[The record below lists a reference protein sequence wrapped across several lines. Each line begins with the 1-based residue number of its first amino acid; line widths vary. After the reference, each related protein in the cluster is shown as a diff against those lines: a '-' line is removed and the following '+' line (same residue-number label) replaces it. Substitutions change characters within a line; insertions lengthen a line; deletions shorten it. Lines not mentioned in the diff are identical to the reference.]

1 MIEVRDI
8 FQIKFGKIDQA
19 VDLFKRLPAVATAQG
34 APLPYR
40 YNVLTDIS
48 GAMYTLVTELTF
60 TSLAEWEITRE
71 QQYSRAEFAEWFR
84 GFEALVETGRQ
95 EYYTVEGECEHWSRP
110 GVVIIRQLYRALKWQ
125 IRPAVGLL
133 QRYGALMVD
142 SGVGRNPRV
151 LTDLS
156 GPMFTA
162 VIEIETSDMAE
173 WETRRRSMFLRPEFQ
188 VWFLQLCNHVDA
200 GAHEFYRVEL

>member
-19 VDLFKRLPAVATAQG
+19 VDLFKRLPGVATAQG
-34 APLPYR
+34 APLPAR

-48 GAMYTLVTELTF
+48 GPMYSLVTELMVP
-60 TSLAEWEITRE
+60 SLGEWEA
-71 QQYSRAEFAEWFR
+71 SRDALYGRPEFAQWFR
-84 GFEALVETGRQ
+84 GFEALVETGQQ
-95 EYYTVEGECEHWSRP
+95 EYYTVEGECEQWSRP
-110 GVVIIRQLYRALKWQ
+110 GVVIIRELYRALKWQ
-125 IRPAVGLL
+125 IRPAVALL
-133 QRYGALMVD
+133 QRYGALMAD

-162 VIEIETSDMAE
+162 VIEIETDSMSE
-173 WETRRRSMFLRPEFQ
+173 WENRRRSLYQRPEFQ

-200 GAHEFYRVEL
+200 GAHEFFRVEL